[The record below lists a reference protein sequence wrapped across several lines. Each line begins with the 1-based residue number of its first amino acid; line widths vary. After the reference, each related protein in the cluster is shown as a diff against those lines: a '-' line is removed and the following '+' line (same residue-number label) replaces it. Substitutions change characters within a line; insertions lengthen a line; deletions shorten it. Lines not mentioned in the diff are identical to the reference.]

1 MGGIFGGR
9 SESKSN
15 SYSGNLNNSLITGAT
30 QGSLGNIQTAGDLM
44 KAFLSGDSTG
54 FDAFK
59 RMTGYDAAQEA
70 GSRGVT
76 SNLAAKGALNSGAA
90 GKNYLRVANDISN
103 QSSDDYWQ
111 RLLGLN
117 QQGISAGSLASS
129 AGQYSKSNSTSHGEG
144 KSGLGNALSFGAQLL
159 SMSDPR
165 LKRNIVR
172 IGETP
177 EGIPTYEYEYLWDDV
192 KRVGVMA
199 DEVAKIKPEALGP
212 TIAGYRSVDYSKL
225 EV

>member
-1 MGGIFGGR
+1 MGGIFGGP
-9 SESKSN
+9 SKSKES
-15 SYSGNLNNSLITGAT
+15 SYSGNLNQQLLTNAT
-30 QGSLGNIQTAGDLM
+30 SGSLGNIQTAGDLM
-44 KAFLSGDSTG
+44 RAFLSGDSTG
-54 FDAFK
+54 LDTF
-59 RMTGYDAAQEA
+59 RRTTGYNAAQEA

-103 QSSDDYWQ
+103 QSASDYWD
-111 RLLGLN
+111 RLVGLN
-117 QQGISAGSLASS
+117 QQGLGAGSLAAT
-129 AGQYSKSNSTSHGEG
+129 AGQYSKSDKTSRGEG
-144 KSGLGNALSFGAQLL
+144 KSGLGNALALGAQMVA
-159 SMSDPR
+159 MSDPR

-177 EGIPTYEYEYLWDDV
+177 EGIPTYEYEYLWDET

-199 DEVAKIKPEALGP
+199 DEVAKLKPEALGP
-212 TIAGYRSVDYSKL
+212 TIGGYRSVDYSKL